1 MVNCTHAFDIFFY
14 FNMLVTRIMPNLI
27 VAQMIVAFISFFIIY
42 TAVNKSIKYDFR
54 VDDNDNDW
62 IENEHY
68 A

>member
-1 MVNCTHAFDIFFY
+1 
-14 FNMLVTRIMPNLI
+14 MPNLI

-68 A
+68 AWKREQMTRFLRNEIE